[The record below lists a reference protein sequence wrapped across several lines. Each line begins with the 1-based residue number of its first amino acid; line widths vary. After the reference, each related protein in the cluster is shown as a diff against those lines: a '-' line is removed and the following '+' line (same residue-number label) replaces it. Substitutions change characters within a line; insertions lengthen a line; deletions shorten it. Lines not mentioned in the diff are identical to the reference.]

1 MRAERPC
8 RLPSALVSC
17 FAFVLLVLV
26 CPQAALAQPQQPSQA
41 AAEPTQSAQK
51 SAQGAGAATTSNTST
66 QTRIPAIGGTAEV
79 PTPRVP
85 GGAPE
90 QDGPVIVNTDLVTVT
105 VTVTDAYGRYVTG
118 LNKNAFTIF
127 DDKEEQQ
134 ISFFSND
141 DAPVSLGVVF
151 DVSNSMSGE
160 KILRAREALSRFIET
175 SHNNDEYFLIGF
187 NTRAQLLL
195 DRTRDSNALLD
206 KLTFVQTKGRTALYD
221 ACYLGLEKVTRGAH
235 QKRAVLLISDG
246 QDNSSRY
253 TFSELRRLLK
263 ESDVIIYSVG
273 ILNSHDDTTSM
284 GMGGRA
290 ILDELSGVS
299 GGKSFYPSTAAEMN
313 DTFEK
318 IALELRNQYSIGYRP
333 SNFQNDG
340 KWHKLKVK
348 IKAPRGLPRLFWR
361 NKEGY
366 YAVTNPK

>member
-1 MRAERPC
+1 MRAPR
-8 RLPSALVSC
+8 RSLLRVALVSVSAVFC
-17 FAFVLLVLV
+17 LVLFA
-26 CPQAALAQPQQPSQA
+26 PGGFAQPQTKKPPAEASSQQQPA
-41 AAEPTQSAQK
+41 PVKT
-51 SAQGAGAATTSNTST
+51 TTS
-66 QTRIPAIGGTAEV
+66 PAG
-79 PTPRVP
+79 PRVP
-85 GGAPE
+85 GEE
-90 QDGPVIVNTDLVTVT
+90 QEGPVIVNADLVTVN
-105 VTVTDAYGRYVTG
+105 VTVTDIYGRYVTG
-118 LNKNAFTIF
+118 LNQKAFTIF
-127 DDKEEQQ
+127 DDKAEQE
-134 ISFFSND
+134 ITFFSND
-141 DAPVSLGVVF
+141 DTPVSLGVIF
-151 DVSNSMSGE
+151 DVSNSMSGD
-160 KILRAREALSRFIET
+160 KIARAREALTRFVET
-175 SHNNDEYFLIGF
+175 SHVNDEYFLIGF

-195 DRTRDSNALLD
+195 DKTRDSNALLD

-221 ACYLGLEKVTRGAH
+221 ACYLGVEKVTRGAH

-273 ILNSHDDTTSM
+273 ILNSYDDAS
-284 GMGGRA
+284 GIGIQGRA
-290 ILDELSGVS
+290 ILDELAGVS

-333 SNFQNDG
+333 NSFTNDG

-366 YAVTNPK
+366 YAVTNPR

>member
-1 MRAERPC
+1 MRAQR
-8 RLPSALVSC
+8 RNRRVALVS
-17 FAFVLLVLV
+17 FSNAVLFLACACLNGF
-26 CPQAALAQPQQPSQA
+26 AQPQEQKPPAADASSKPSASQPAPANASPA
-41 AAEPTQSAQK
+41 TRP
-51 SAQGAGAATTSNTST
+51 AG
-66 QTRIPAIGGTAEV
+66 V
-79 PTPRVP
+79 
-85 GGAPE
+85 E
-90 QDGPVIVNTDLVTVT
+90 QDTPVIVNADLVTVT
-105 VTVTDAYGRYVTG
+105 VTVTDIYGRYVTG
-118 LNKNAFTIF
+118 LNQKAFSIF
-127 DDKEEQQ
+127 DDKIEQE
-134 ISFFSND
+134 IAFFSND
-141 DAPVSLGVVF
+141 DTPVSLGVIF
-151 DVSNSMSGE
+151 DVSNSMTGD
-160 KILRAREALSRFIET
+160 KIARAREALSRFVET
-175 SHNNDEYFLIGF
+175 SHTSDEYFLIGF

-195 DRTRDSNALLD
+195 DKTRDSNSLLD

-221 ACYLGLEKVTRGAH
+221 ACYLGVEKVTRGAH

-273 ILNSHDDTTSM
+273 ILNSHDDTSGL
-284 GMGGRA
+284 GMQGRSV
-290 ILDELSGVS
+290 LDELAGVS

-333 SNFQNDG
+333 SNFANDG

-366 YAVTNPK
+366 YAVTNPR

>member
-1 MRAERPC
+1 MRAERPY
-8 RLPSALVSC
+8 RPASALVSC
-17 FAFVLLVLV
+17 ITFVLLVLV
-26 CPQAALAQPQQPSQA
+26 CPEASVAQSQQP
-41 AAEPTQSAQK
+41 AEQPVQSAQK
-51 SAQGAGAATTSNTST
+51 SAQPSGAATTSTTST
-66 QTRIPAIGGTAEV
+66 PTRLPAVGATAEV
-79 PTPRVP
+79 SGPRVP
-85 GGAPE
+85 GSAPPE
-90 QDGPVIVNTDLVTVT
+90 QDGPVIVNADLVTVT

-118 LNKNAFTIF
+118 LGKNAFTIF

-263 ESDVIIYSVG
+263 ESDVIIYSIG
-273 ILNSHDDTTSM
+273 ILNGHDDTTSL

-290 ILDELSGVS
+290 ILDELAGVS

-366 YAVTNPK
+366 YAVTNPR